1 MRTILTEA
9 ESELFVDVGDQF
21 CQDLAKI
28 TAKALAQ
35 FPEAIEEKLT
45 RRLQDCTSLYSPYT
59 FDLTHTEVW
68 KLRHEK

>member
-1 MRTILTEA
+1 MRTILTED
-9 ESELFVDVGDQF
+9 ESKLFVDVGDQF

-35 FPEAIEEKLT
+35 SPEAIKEELT
-45 RRLQDCTSLYSPYT
+45 ERLQNKTSLYSPYT